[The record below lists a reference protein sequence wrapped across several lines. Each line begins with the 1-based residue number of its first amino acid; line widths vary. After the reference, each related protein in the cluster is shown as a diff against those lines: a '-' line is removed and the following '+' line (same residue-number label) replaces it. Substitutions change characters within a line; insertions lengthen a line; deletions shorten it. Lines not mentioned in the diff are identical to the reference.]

1 MISLGFNFNKIKIN
15 YIKKRDIATLTCLIL
30 MFVALTIGVSIGTRA
45 FKETH
50 IDFICES
57 INVFGENQKI
67 QFQYFVDEKVNI
79 LNGIA
84 EYIKV
89 HKDDTEKI
97 NSFLRK
103 NSQKFGFSHIFT
115 LDKNGMGYYFKD
127 NKYVDQSKE
136 QFYQDVMANDIYVTE
151 PFGTNTGI
159 IITVCVSVYEND
171 EKQGA
176 VCGAVYLWDVI
187 KMFKKSVLP
196 MEGKV
201 FLLNRGGQYIVCDD
215 EAKVNSQMTI
225 FREADSDIS
234 LIEKAFDEKADIL
247 GEIVLKNKEYVA
259 DITYLKN
266 YDWAIVYCIENKEV
280 YKEVIWLDI
289 FRVASVLIITCITV
303 CVVKVIMEWYTG
315 AKKINT
321 DTLTK
326 CNSRI
331 AMQNLLF
338 DLEYDYEKSVTLI
351 YFDLNKFKQ
360 VNDIYGHDEGDRVL
374 CIFSDILVK
383 VFKRSATVGRMGGDE
398 FLAISSTTNRNVLDG
413 LCEIVNEELL
423 KKKEELGLPYDIS
436 ASFGYAIRERG
447 IEIPLD
453 DVMKRADSNMY
464 KYKEAMRNKNNAKNG
479 D

>member
-1 MISLGFNFNKIKIN
+1 MISLGFNKIKIN
-15 YIKKRDIATLTCLIL
+15 YIKKRDIATLSCLIL
-30 MFVALTIGVSIGTRA
+30 MFIALTIGVSIGTRA
-45 FKETH
+45 FKQSH

-79 LNGIA
+79 LKGIS

-97 NSFLRK
+97 NNFLHK

-115 LDKNGMGYYFKD
+115 VDKNGEAYYFKD
-127 NKYVDQSKE
+127 NKYVDHSE
-136 QFYQDVMANDIYVTE
+136 EEFYVNIMENDIYVTE

-176 VCGAVYLWDVI
+176 VCGAVYLLDVI

-215 EAKVNSQMTI
+215 EGKVNSQMTI
-225 FREADSDIS
+225 FKEPDSDFS
-234 LIEKAFDEKADIL
+234 LIDQAFREKSDIL
-247 GEIVLKNKEYVA
+247 GEVVLKDKEYVT

-266 YDWAIVYCIENKEV
+266 YDWAIVYCIENKKV
-280 YKEVIWLDI
+280 YEEVILLDI
-289 FRVASVLIITCITV
+289 FRIASVLIITGITF

-338 DLEYDYEKSVTLI
+338 DLEYNYEKSVTLI
-351 YFDLNKFKQ
+351 YFDLNKFKE
-360 VNDIYGHDEGDRVL
+360 VNDVYGHDEGDRVL
-374 CIFSDILVK
+374 CLFSDILVR

-398 FLAISSTTNRNVLDG
+398 FLAVSSTTNRNVLDG
-413 LCEIVNEELL
+413 LCEIVNEELT

-447 IEIPLD
+447 IEIPLS
-453 DVMKRADSNMY
+453 DVMKRADANMY
-464 KYKEAMRNKNNAKNG
+464 KYKEAVRNRNNTIRH
-479 D
+479 